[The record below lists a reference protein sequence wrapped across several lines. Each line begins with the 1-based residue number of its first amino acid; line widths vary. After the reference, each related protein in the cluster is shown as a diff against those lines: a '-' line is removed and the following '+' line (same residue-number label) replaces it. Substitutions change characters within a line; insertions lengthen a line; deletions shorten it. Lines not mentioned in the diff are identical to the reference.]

1 VNARQPPKKPRV
13 VLQEHQRRAAYVRG
27 EHAGKLGLVML
38 CVVTVAF
45 ASAMPLLFVAVMW
58 LAGSGALSA
67 LLVPPV
73 GWDLPLWGLGVLI
86 FAAFAFIVFG
96 VSAVFVVYAI
106 TVLET
111 RPPLGI
117 GLRQLA
123 RAYSRALNTVGE
135 DDESMR

>member
-1 VNARQPPKKPRV
+1 
-13 VLQEHQRRAAYVRG
+13 
-27 EHAGKLGLVML
+27 ML